1 MDIQIITAPLVG
13 GLIGLITNGLAI
25 RMMFRPLKPIYIG
38 KFKLPFTPGLIPK
51 ERARLAKSIGD
62 VISRELLN
70 KDTMKE
76 TLLSGS
82 MKEHFSSKFD
92 GIVDKYSKS
101 DETVGSMVENLI
113 EKERVQEKLDNA
125 KDALA
130 LTITRRAIERDIGKT
145 IVDYAYDEIMAKT
158 KPILKSITS
167 SALKSMKQP
176 FAARI
181 NDLIAS
187 RSKPL
192 VEKFLGDEAEGII
205 NTPLKEII
213 ARYQE
218 RIPEIKTFCW
228 NIYEEMITK
237 KLADVLDTV
246 GIAEVVSN
254 KINDFELP
262 ELENII
268 TTLMKKELNALI
280 WLGGLL
286 GLIMGFVNVLI

>member
-1 MDIQIITAPLVG
+1 
-13 GLIGLITNGLAI
+13 
-25 RMMFRPLKPIYIG
+25 
-38 KFKLPFTPGLIPK
+38 
-51 ERARLAKSIGD
+51 
-62 VISRELLN
+62 
-70 KDTMKE
+70 
-76 TLLSGS
+76 
-82 MKEHFSSKFD
+82 
-92 GIVDKYSKS
+92 
-101 DETVGSMVENLI
+101 
-113 EKERVQEKLDNA
+113 
-125 KDALA
+125 
-130 LTITRRAIERDIGKT
+130 
-145 IVDYAYDEIMAKT
+145 MAKT

>member
-130 LTITRRAIERDIGKT
+130 LTITRRAIEQDIGKT

-268 TTLMKKELNALI
+268 TTLMKKN
-280 WLGGLL
+280 
-286 GLIMGFVNVLI
+286 

>member
-1 MDIQIITAPLVG
+1 MDIKIITAPLVG

-62 VISRELLN
+62 VDKQELLN

-130 LTITRRAIERDIGKT
+130 LTITRRAIEQDIGKT

-237 KLADVLDTV
+237 KLADELDTV

-268 TTLMKKELNALI
+268 TTLMKKN
-280 WLGGLL
+280 
-286 GLIMGFVNVLI
+286 